1 MQIEVSNGEIVDKYT
16 ILLIKAE
23 MIKEEAKLLNVRK
36 ELDYLTPIVQELEI
50 EEFQR
55 RALIKVNHSLW
66 IVEDKLRE
74 CESSKR
80 FDSYFIALAIQV
92 YTLNDERASI
102 KKQINI
108 DTNSNF
114 IEEKSYKTINHVL

>member
-1 MQIEVSNGEIVDKYT
+1 
-16 ILLIKAE
+16 

-55 RALIKVNHSLW
+55 RALIEVNHSLW

-108 DTNSNF
+108 DTGSNF
-114 IEEKSYKTINHVL
+114 TEEKSYKTINHVL